1 MNRGAAIPGHR
12 LARIPRETPVKN
24 VSTFVL
30 LAVAAACTGA
40 SRPPVVDPRSS
51 TPLTVVGTA
60 EHARTPSCF
69 ITDSLPANLRQ
80 VSERVLLE
88 AGDGEALYTLAG
100 GLKPLSSGR
109 AISYRI
115 APSLQ
120 TTMLDSLEQLRRA
133 TAALTCGDIGA
144 FVHVFTA
151 AQSRSDGQTTRAA
164 EVIVFHR
171 TSVAT
176 TVSRHAGFFG
186 TLGITPSAD
195 VREVLAAVENASR
208 AARWRGYGLL
218 FGYPEHA
225 VDFFVRAGIKSD
237 STGTLV
243 PRDFLRIDTFRKFP
257 DGDGQPPTLSSFVYA
272 VPKGAGEQQNDRL
285 LREAAAPVYAR
296 YLRERSVHVRPD
308 SSGAI
313 ALWTAWLTNV
323 TPSPHRP

>member
-1 MNRGAAIPGHR
+1 MKR
-12 LARIPRETPVKN
+12 
-24 VSTFVL
+24 VSTVVL
-30 LAVAAACTGA
+30 LAGVAACTA
-40 SRPPVVDPRSS
+40 SSRPPVVDPASS
-51 TPLTVVGTA
+51 TLLTVVETA
-60 EHARTPSCF
+60 EHARAPSCF
-69 ITDSLPANLRQ
+69 ITDSLPANARL
-80 VSERVLLE
+80 VAERVLLE

-109 AISYRI
+109 AISYQI

-144 FVHVFTA
+144 LVHVFTA
-151 AQSRSDGQTTRAA
+151 TQSRADGRTTRAA

-171 TSVAT
+171 ASVAK
-176 TVSRHAGFFG
+176 TVSRHAAFFG

-195 VREVLAAVENASR
+195 VREVLAAVENAPR

-225 VDFFVRAGIKSD
+225 VDFFVRAGIESD

-243 PRDFLRIDTFRKFP
+243 PRDFRRMETFRKFP

-272 VPKGAGEQQNDRL
+272 VPKGAGENVHDRL
-285 LREAAAPVYAR
+285 LREAAGPVYAR
-296 YLRERSVHVRPD
+296 YLRERARYVGPD

-313 ALWTAWLTNV
+313 SLWRAWLTDASRA
-323 TPSPHRP
+323 PLRP